1 MTDLAKLSDAVANET
16 SVTSA
21 CYSGKINVIQPSH
34 KLHVSSL
41 TASPDT
47 ENPKENNSDL

>member
-1 MTDLAKLSDAVANET
+1 MADFAETDRAVANET

-21 CYSGKINVIQPSH
+21 CYSCKTTVMQPSH

>member
-1 MTDLAKLSDAVANET
+1 MSNAVANET
-16 SVTSA
+16 SASSA

-47 ENPKENNSDL
+47 ETEGEQQ